1 MHCFGNPRYAQS
13 MIAYYMI
20 LTEYFVEILLK
31 NSIVGMLLT
40 CPIRLH
46 VPGCTIFIPRVIL
59 LCLYREPHTQKTQKA
74 PHHRPQT
81 PSTENPNPKKPNI
94 RPKTPNHHK

>member
-1 MHCFGNPRYAQS
+1 MHYFGNPRYTQS

-46 VPGCTIFIPRVIL
+46 VPGPGYVVNCLLTCYLLFINLKLCRIIFAVYMAAMPLVKGRRL
-59 LCLYREPHTQKTQKA
+59 TL
-74 PHHRPQT
+74 
-81 PSTENPNPKKPNI
+81 
-94 RPKTPNHHK
+94 

>member
-1 MHCFGNPRYAQS
+1 MHCFGNPRHAQS

-46 VPGCTIFIPRVIL
+46 VPGYIVSWLLTCYFLFVDLKLCRKIFAV
-59 LCLYREPHTQKTQKA
+59 YMGVMSE
-74 PHHRPQT
+74 
-81 PSTENPNPKKPNI
+81 
-94 RPKTPNHHK
+94 